1 MDRDHAFR
9 ERAAEFASRAFIGIL
24 YAQLSVRLFGDFIRT
39 QHLTAL
45 LLLVSE
51 SLVVVF
57 TIFRRRALTVDRS
70 SSTRLVTAI
79 AVVGP
84 ALLHPIDDRGL
95 VPDPVTAVFVALGAF
110 VVIAAKMTL
119 GRSFGI
125 APANRGIVATGP
137 YSLVR
142 HPIYA
147 GYLVT
152 HVAFLAGSSLR
163 HLSGPDDLL
172 QRVLDH
178 PDVARGTHP
187 VERHGLP
194 TVLQACRLAA
204 VTGSLL
210 INHGSAK
217 LAKRRRAR
225 VERRTGDDERRAP

>member
-1 MDRDHAFR
+1 MGRDDAFR

-57 TIFRRRALTVDRS
+57 TIFRRRAQTVDRS
-70 SSTRLVTAI
+70 FSTRLVTAI

-84 ALLHPIDDRGL
+84 ALLHPIDNRGL

-152 HVAFLAGSSLR
+152 HVAFLAAHPSLWNFVILTFSDACLIIR
-163 HLSGPDDLL
+163 TSLEERILSKDTDYRLYCKRVGWRLL
-172 QRVLDH
+172 PGVY
-178 PDVARGTHP
+178 
-187 VERHGLP
+187 
-194 TVLQACRLAA
+194 
-204 VTGSLL
+204 
-210 INHGSAK
+210 
-217 LAKRRRAR
+217 
-225 VERRTGDDERRAP
+225 